1 MSKDKN
7 AVTDED
13 MKALEES
20 VNGMKDAVEQFKFAW
35 GKPRPSAAT
44 TPSLASAATSALT
57 NESRA
62 STEDYDQ
69 TP

>member
-35 GKPRPSAAT
+35 GKHRPSAAT
-44 TPSLASAATSALT
+44 TPSLANVTRMLI
-57 NESRA
+57 SRLRA
-62 STEDYDQ
+62 KTD
-69 TP
+69 

>member
-20 VNGMKDAVEQFKFAW
+20 VNGMKEAVEQFKFAW
-35 GKPRPSAAT
+35 VKPRPSAAT
-44 TPSLASAATSALT
+44 TPSFAEL
-57 NESRA
+57 RRG
-62 STEDYDQ
+62 DGG
-69 TP
+69 

>member
-44 TPSLASAATSALT
+44 TPSLANVTRMLI
-57 NESRA
+57 SRLRA
-62 STEDYDQ
+62 KTD
-69 TP
+69 